1 MKKYILGF
9 LFAVLIIGAI
19 TVITPTSVPAQTR
32 YVARVVDRN
41 GRVRWV
47 PVSSPSYYRRHRNA
61 INMAVGTGAGALIGG
76 LIGGKKGALIGGGV
90 GLGTSALYSY
100 KINKNKRVYRRVT
113 NY

>member
-1 MKKYILGF
+1 MKKYILG
-9 LFAVLIIGAI
+9 LIFAVLMMGSI
-19 TVITPTSVPAQTR
+19 TMVTTISVSAQTR

-61 INMAVGTGAGALIGG
+61 INLAVGTGAGAVIGG
-76 LIGGKKGALIGGGV
+76 LIGGKKGALIGAGT

-100 KINKNKRVYRRVT
+100 VIRKNKRVYRKV

>member
-1 MKKYILGF
+1 MKKYILG
-9 LFAVLIIGAI
+9 LIFAVLMIGSI
-19 TVITPTSVPAQTR
+19 TLATTNSVAAQTR

-47 PVSSPSYYRRHRNA
+47 PVRSPSYYRRHRNA
-61 INMAVGTGAGALIGG
+61 INLAVGTGAGAVIGG
-76 LIGGKKGALIGGGV
+76 LVGGKKGALIGAGT

-100 KINKNKRVYRRVT
+100 VIRKNKRVYRRV